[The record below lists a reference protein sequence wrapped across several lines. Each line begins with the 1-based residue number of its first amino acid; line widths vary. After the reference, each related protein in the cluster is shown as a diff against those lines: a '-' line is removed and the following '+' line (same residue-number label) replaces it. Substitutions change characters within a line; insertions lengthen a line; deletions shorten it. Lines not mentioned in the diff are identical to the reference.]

1 MNKILVTGASG
12 FVGSNL
18 TRFLEKKLYNVIPF
32 SRKLGL
38 NYNLINSNFLNQ
50 NKVETIIH
58 LAGKA
63 DDLKHTSN
71 AEEYYK
77 VNFDLTIKIFNYFLD
92 SDSNVFIYF
101 SSVKAVNDHFD
112 KLLLEDEKPNPIS
125 VYGKSKLAAENYILN
140 KLNET
145 RKRIYILRP
154 TLIHGDGN
162 HGNLN
167 MLFKFNS
174 IGFPWPL
181 GSFNNKRSYCS
192 IENLLFVLNELII
205 GVDVPS
211 GVYNVADDCALS
223 TNELIQLISKFK
235 NKPIKIL
242 KIPKKIIFCLA
253 KIGDIFNLP
262 FNTEVFQ
269 KLTTTYVVSN
279 QKIKKAIGKKLPVS
293 SLDGFIN
300 TFTSMSNK

>member
-1 MNKILVTGASG
+1 MNKILITGASG

-18 TRFLEKKLYNVIPF
+18 TGFLEKKLYNVIPF

-38 NYNLINSNFLNQ
+38 NYNLIDSNFLNQ

-58 LAGKA
+58 LAGKT

-71 AEEYYK
+71 VQEYYK
-77 VNFDLTIKIFNYFLD
+77 VNVDLTIKIYNAFLD

-140 KLNET
+140 KLKET

-154 TLIHGDGN
+154 TLIYGYGN

-167 MLFKFNS
+167 MLFKYNT
-174 IGFPWPL
+174 IGVPWPL
-181 GSFNNKRSYCS
+181 GSFDNKRSYCG
-192 IENLLFVLNELII
+192 IENLLFVINELII
-205 GVDVPS
+205 GIDVPS
-211 GVYNVADDCALS
+211 GIYNVADDCALS
-223 TNELIQLISKFK
+223 TNELIRIISKFK

-242 KIPKKIIFCLA
+242 KIPKKIILSLS
-253 KIGDIFNLP
+253 KIGDFFNLP
-262 FNTEVFQ
+262 FNTEVLK
-269 KLTTTYVVSN
+269 KLTTSNVVSN

-293 SLDGFIN
+293 SLEGFIN